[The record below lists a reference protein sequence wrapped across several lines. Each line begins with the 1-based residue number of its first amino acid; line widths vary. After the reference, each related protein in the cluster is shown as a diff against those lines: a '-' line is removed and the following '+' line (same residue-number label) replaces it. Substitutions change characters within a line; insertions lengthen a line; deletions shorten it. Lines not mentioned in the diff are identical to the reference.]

1 VKDIPVAFKGGQ
13 PSKIVVSDFAFVQ
26 DSSRNIL
33 ILGSHTDN
41 EIVLVDFNANYKM
54 ARLNLSPGVDE
65 STGGTSR
72 KIEWAVG
79 TDYVWVNGGE
89 SKEQYI
95 INIAGGVNKARVE
108 RTLTGVASGNMMF
121 VNNYQRLRDI
131 ELMNDIAKGH
141 MSSTGESTGGSNEV
155 SESNEKGHEDHSE
168 GNSSLGK
175 AGLVVG
181 CISLV
186 AVIGLAAYTVLLR

>member
-1 VKDIPVAFKGGQ
+1 
-13 PSKIVVSDFAFVQ
+13 VSDFAFVQ

-141 MSSTGESTGGSNEV
+141 MSSSGESTGGSNEV